1 MANIFDWY
9 KQGLSGAIQTAKR
22 ATGLEHTNLFP
33 GDVNKALTGTPATQI
48 YGSPLLDPRGTG
60 YGVSPQPT
68 ISGSVKGVYTTG
80 GGGGTVPSGSTY
92 IPPDTGQLENT
103 QGQVMDEIDAAI
115 QMGMQALDQYQ
126 STIQPSADLQVK
138 EAESSAQLQR
148 NETEAEKASRMGEL
162 GGQRTSAE
170 AKTGSAIAESRRMA
184 SQLQQ
189 GIQARHGGSTHLG
202 GAVSE
207 VMGSQATANIS
218 QNRAALQETL
228 GKITQAEEQVKTAAT
243 NMLDKINQ
251 NLALAK
257 EQALNWV
264 RTAMAEV
271 NSQRASLAGDKAKM
285 RMDVIMHYQDAIASL
300 NETWRQ
306 EQNTITQ
313 KAQEASTQLSQ
324 WQQSL
329 LPSYSPET
337 QSWTAQGI
345 QLGDTGQQQ
354 YYVPTIKGY
363 TTKAAT
369 ETEDK
374 VYDPVTGTWK

>member
-1 MANIFDWY
+1 MYGEPGINTYLNQANQWLRNIFAP
-9 KQGLSGAIQTAKR
+9 KAHAQTFGVEPY
-22 ATGLEHTNLFP
+22 TSN
-33 GDVNKALTGTPATQI
+33 NQPA
-48 YGSPLLDPRGTG
+48 
-60 YGVSPQPT
+60 PT
-68 ISGSVKGVYTTG
+68 IGPAPVFPTATPTG
-80 GGGGTVPSGSTY
+80 GGAPVPSGGQ
-92 IPPDTGQLENT
+92 IPPDTSGLQDT
-103 QGQVMDEIDAAI
+103 QGQVLDEIDAAI

-126 STIQPSADLQVK
+126 STIQPSADLQIQQA
-138 EAESSAQLQR
+138 EATAGQQTA
-148 NETEAEKASRMGEL
+148 ETQAEKASRMGEL

-170 AKTGSAIAESRRMA
+170 TKTGSAVAEARRMA

-189 GIQARHGGSTHLG
+189 GIQSRYGGSTHMG

-337 QSWTAQGI
+337 QQWTAQGI

-363 TTKAAT
+363 TTKSAT